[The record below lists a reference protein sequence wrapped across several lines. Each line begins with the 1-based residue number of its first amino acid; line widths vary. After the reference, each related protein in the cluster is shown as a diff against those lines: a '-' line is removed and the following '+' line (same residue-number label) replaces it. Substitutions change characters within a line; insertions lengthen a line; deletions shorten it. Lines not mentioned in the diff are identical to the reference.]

1 MGKKWVRPN
10 TNPSNTLESKMKKI
24 ALFVMSAAV
33 LASSSAFAQA
43 QGLTRGEVRQQ
54 LVEAQQDGSQLV
66 SNASYPDV
74 ARIYTNQVAQA
85 KQGTLAYGVVAVG
98 SSVSTPSF
106 ASACT
111 PSHEACVGPYSFC
124 NMYAGS

>member
-1 MGKKWVRPN
+1 
-10 TNPSNTLESKMKKI
+10 MKKI

-43 QGLTRGEVRQQ
+43 QGLTRAEVRQQ
-54 LVEAQQDGSQLV
+54 LVEAEQNGSQLV

-85 KQGTLAYGVVAVG
+85 REGASAYGGVVAG
-98 SSVSTPSF
+98 SGVSSARVAIGGSPSN
-106 ASACT
+106 
-111 PSHEACVGPYSFC
+111 EACVGPVSFC
-124 NMYAGS
+124 NIYAGS

>member
-1 MGKKWVRPN
+1 
-10 TNPSNTLESKMKKI
+10 MKKI

-43 QGLTRGEVRQQ
+43 QGLTRAEVRQQ

-74 ARIYTNQVAQA
+74 ARIYTNQVTQA
-85 KQGTLAYGVVAVG
+85 KQGASAYGGVAAG
-98 SSVSTPSF
+98 SSVNSSR
-106 ASACT
+106 SANIGS

-124 NMYAGS
+124 NIYAGS

>member
-1 MGKKWVRPN
+1 MR
-10 TNPSNTLESKMKKI
+10 KI

-43 QGLTRGEVRQQ
+43 QGVTRAEVRQQ
-54 LVEAQQDGSQLV
+54 LIEAQQDGSQLV

-74 ARIYTNQVAQA
+74 ARIYTNQVTQA
-85 KQGTLAYGVVAVG
+85 KQGTSAYGGVAAG
-98 SSVSTPSF
+98 SSASSSRF
-106 ASACT
+106 ANAGS

-124 NMYAGS
+124 NIYAGS

>member
-1 MGKKWVRPN
+1 
-10 TNPSNTLESKMKKI
+10 MKKI

-43 QGLTRGEVRQQ
+43 QGLTRAEVRQQ

-74 ARIYTNQVAQA
+74 ALIYTNQVTQA
-85 KQGTLAYGVVAVG
+85 KQGTSAYGGVAAG
-98 SSVSTPSF
+98 SSVSSSHF
-106 ASACT
+106 ANVGS

-124 NMYAGS
+124 NIYAGS